1 MKWGC
6 LVSFRE
12 GGLLFLMWWERKEV
26 LVKIYITVNHL
37 RIFLS
42 SSCHLVIWSLG
53 HSVTWVTQSL
63 CHLVT
68 RSLSN
73 SVTRSFSHLVTQS
86 CGHSIIQSL
95 GHLVTW
101 FLGHSVTQSLSHL
114 VIWSLSHKSLFLYFQ
129 HCDWLTNKL
138 TNNIRIY
145 RSASQ
150 TKRSRGELG

>member
-1 MKWGC
+1 MGFPNCKPLACAW
-6 LVSFRE
+6 RW
-12 GGLLFLMWWERKEV
+12 LLFLIRWERKEV

-68 RSLSN
+68 RSLSH
-73 SVTRSFSHLVTQS
+73 SVTQSFSHLVTQS
-86 CGHSIIQSL
+86 CSHSIIQSL

-101 FLGHSVTQSLSHL
+101 FLGHLVTWSFGHSVTSHYSSIFN
-114 VIWSLSHKSLFLYFQ
+114 VVT
-129 HCDWLTNKL
+129 DWLTNWR
-138 TNNIRIY
+138 T
-145 RSASQ
+145 
-150 TKRSRGELG
+150 TLGSTDLLRRQKEVEGS